1 MKLPAVKNPF
11 TYVFHHGGRSETV
24 RYDEYLL
31 RTDLQWMMNSDEW
44 RHVVMGR
51 QVILN
56 SVKELEGDRSAMSLF
71 MLRQQ
76 EMRKNW
82 LHYFQPNSAEQLDF
96 INDCE
101 HDVTGVIAP
110 NRVGKTTVACAK
122 VFLNGAIPLDKSL
135 PVFRDNGVVWK
146 PYKGDVRTEPY
157 KIGFATYQWQLMK
170 NVLWPRVRALLPAH
184 ELGIYGPDF
193 LKYGAKRRNEPQWQR
208 NPRIELTCGTVIQ
221 FFVYEQD
228 QQVYESDAFD
238 EFVWDEQTKEH
249 LFDAVDERTR
259 TLRGRHIFSLTP
271 HKVEGRP
278 DTGGGGW
285 IEHMFSGTKTKGHN
299 VRMYPTSLMDV
310 PDWVYPESEKK
321 KAFRKWIEEPT
332 LRRDIKTLREGK
344 ARVLGEWHRTSG
356 LVLDEWEP
364 KVHVCDDFEVPEH
377 WTRYRAID
385 HGITNP
391 TVCLWLAVSP
401 PEPDWGS
408 WIVVY
413 REYYSLGKTIGEN
426 CAAIIKASGNLRR
439 RMHQFNDVRSG
450 NVTVVWEEMQEKE
463 KYAKTVLDSRSFA
476 SDSPDSGRTNG
487 QIYRHAGLHVQPAS
501 GKKSE
506 HWVPILKEMLNVDWD
521 RMPYRS
527 NGHAAQEKGASRLM
541 IFRSCLNL
549 RREIEGWAWEPM
561 KTMDNRNLKEAPR
574 KKDDH
579 GCNALGY
586 AAQIPL
592 RWRGDVYAVQP
603 DRERD
608 DGSAAGGGD
617 EFETKGERDDGQ
629 YRSV

>member
-1 MKLPAVKNPF
+1 MKLPPTRNPF
-11 TYVFHHGGRSETV
+11 FYTFHHDGQHESVG
-24 RYDEYLL
+24 YAEYL
-31 RTDLQWMMNSDEW
+31 RRADLQEMINGENW
-44 RHVVMGR
+44 RRVVMGR
-51 QVILN
+51 SISCYRLERLE
-56 SVKELEGDRSAMSLF
+56 KEKAARDRMAL
-71 MLRQQ
+71 QQ
-76 EMRKNW
+76 SEMRRNW
-82 LHYFQPNSAEQLDF
+82 LHYFQPSSQEQLDF

-101 HDVTGVIAP
+101 HDVTGIIAP
-110 NRVGKTTVACAK
+110 NRVGKTTVGIAK
-122 VFLNGAIPLDKSL
+122 VLLNGAIPMDKDL
-135 PVFRDNGVVWK
+135 PVFKDNGIKWH
-146 PYKGDVRTEPY
+146 PYKGDNRVEPY
-157 KIGFATYQWQLMK
+157 KVGFGTYQWQLMK
-170 NVLWPRVRALLPAH
+170 NVLWPRLRALVPA
-184 ELGIYGPDF
+184 EQLG
-193 LKYGAKRRNEPQWQR
+193 KYGADFVEYGVKKRCEPQWMQ
-208 NPRIELTCGTVIQ
+208 NPRIELTCGTIIQ

-285 IEHMFSGTKTKGHN
+285 IEHMFSGTKKKGHK
-299 VRMYPTSLMDV
+299 VRMYSTGLVDV
-310 PDWVYPESEKK
+310 PDWIYPESEKK

-332 LRRDIKTLREGK
+332 IRRDIKTLREGK

-364 KVHVCDDFEVPEH
+364 KIHVIDDFKVPEN
-377 WTRYRAID
+377 WTRYRAMD

-426 CAAIIKASGNLRR
+426 AAKIIEASGNQRR
-439 RMHQFNDVRSG
+439 RMHQFNDPRRG
-450 NVTVVWEEMQEKE
+450 NVTVVWEEMQVKE

-487 QIYRHAGLHVQPAS
+487 QIYRHAGIHVQPAS
-501 GKKSE
+501 GQKSE
-506 HWVPILKEMLNVDWD
+506 HWVPILKEMLAVDWD
-521 RMPYRS
+521 RMPYR
-527 NGHAAQEKGASRLM
+527 GEGKAEAEKGASRLM

-549 RREIEGWAWEPM
+549 RREVEGWAWEPM
-561 KTMDNRNLKEAPR
+561 KTMDNRNMKEAPR

-592 RWRGDVYAVQP
+592 RWRGDVYSVVQ
-603 DRERD
+603 DRDRLEGNGDMFQFDGGRD
-608 DGSAAGGGD
+608 DG
-617 EFETKGERDDGQ
+617 E
-629 YRSV
+629 YRAV